1 MNYEHGTDDYER
13 NETDKN
19 EKVYEINLC
28 MITHIPIPPLV
39 GHQTPPRLAAADA
52 GRQISNTLLLVHTAD
67 ERVDLV
73 FAVTSHTTFNVV
85 LLLLGHTAV
94 RGGELEGPQEV
105 GALLEVR
112 ADGVDLVDQIF
123 DANDTLGAERLLD
136 NLVVRERNALLVHLT
151 VATLVDELSNA
162 LQVRVTEHDVRF
174 HLAELVKRRLVR
186 LHEDT
191 VVDLAQTQE
200 LKNLL
205 RLRVDVV
212 KTAEAHHEDELI
224 LGFDIET
231 TLGARF
237 ALEAHEIRFL

>member
-1 MNYEHGTDDYER
+1 MGQTCGIRPACAPYSIIQHTNRACLHVIVVPFADYYNTYSAYVGPEYPPWQMVLSR
-13 NETDKN
+13 VAFRAKN
-19 EKVYEINLC
+19 
-28 MITHIPIPPLV
+28 
-39 GHQTPPRLAAADA
+39 G
-52 GRQISNTLLLVHTAD
+52 
-67 ERVDLV
+67 
-73 FAVTSHTTFNVV
+73 
-85 LLLLGHTAV
+85 
-94 RGGELEGPQEV
+94 
-105 GALLEVR
+105 
-112 ADGVDLVDQIF
+112 
-123 DANDTLGAERLLD
+123 ERLSKQATLTIEVTNKVD
-136 NLVVRERNALLVHLT
+136 AVEFSVNRTMYEAYYLERAVLGTFRLYASDFDALLVHLT
-151 VATLVDELSNA
+151 VTTLVDELSNA
-162 LQVRVTEHDVRF
+162 LQVRVTKHDVRF
-174 HLAELVKRRLVR
+174 HLAELVERRLVR